1 MQEAYKIKDQNGMYF
16 LTMQIVNWIDIFTRK
31 IYKDIIIDSFQYS
44 IENKGFDVFAY
55 VIMSNHIHLLC
66 KSNTDDLSGTIRDIK
81 SFTSKQ
87 MLKYIQEE
95 NESRR
100 TWMLNL
106 FEFEAKK
113 HKRNTKYQVWT
124 HINHPEYIYSNKF
137 IRQKLD
143 YIHNNPVKAGI
154 VEHPEEYLY
163 SSARN
168 YAGLDNLLKIELL
181 SLPWITVN

>member
-1 MQEAYKIKDQNGMYF
+1 MRE
-16 LTMQIVNWIDIFTRK
+16 
-31 IYKDIIIDSFQYS
+31 
-44 IENKGFDVFAY
+44 
-55 VIMSNHIHLLC
+55 HLLY
-66 KSNTDDLSGTIRDIK
+66 T
-81 SFTSKQ
+81 KQ
-87 MLKYIQEE
+87 YNMQEE

-100 TWMLNL
+100 TWMLYL

-124 HINHPEYIYSNKF
+124 HKNHPEYIYSNKF

-154 VEHPEEYLY
+154 VEHSEEYLY

-168 YAGLDNLLKIELL
+168 YAGLDNLLTIEML
-181 SLPWITVN
+181 SLPWIMVS